1 MSVVAASGL
10 LIARHTAERRGM
22 FHTHSSVAD
31 PGVEFVHG
39 VCRSY
44 EFGELG
50 GHQQPDLIGE
60 ALDEGCLEGFIVKV
74 VMLDGNAQELS
85 IVFLK
90 TAILLLAGL

>member
-1 MSVVAASGL
+1 MVAVLGL
-10 LIARHTAERRGM
+10 LITRCTAERRGM
-22 FHTHSSVAD
+22 FHTHSLVAD

-39 VCRSY
+39 VCLSH

-50 GHQQPDLIGE
+50 GHQQPDLIEE
-60 ALDEGCLEGFIVKV
+60 ALNEDCFEGLIVKV
-74 VMLDGNAQELS
+74 VMLGDNAQEFS